1 MKKITGIIIATLFGV
16 QCATAQIAS
25 DQKAGL
31 EGANKPKRLE
41 WLKDAGFGIF
51 IHWGIDAQLGTVPS
65 HSMVGASED
74 YLDRYINEGSVWDS
88 GNQAA
93 SW

>member
-1 MKKITGIIIATLFGV
+1 MKRLTVIIIAMLLGV
-16 QCATAQIAS
+16 QSATAQIES
-25 DQKAGL
+25 DQLAGQQ
-31 EGANKPKRLE
+31 GANKPERLE

-74 YLDRYINEGSVWDS
+74 YLDR
-88 GNQAA
+88 
-93 SW
+93 